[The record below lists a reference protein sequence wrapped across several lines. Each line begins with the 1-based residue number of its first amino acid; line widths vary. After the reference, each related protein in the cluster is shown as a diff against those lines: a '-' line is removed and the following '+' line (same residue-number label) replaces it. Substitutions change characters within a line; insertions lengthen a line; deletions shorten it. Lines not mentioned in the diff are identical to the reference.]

1 MLNLIISSIFCLVFS
16 TYLVKSGFC
25 LFDVLKIIFY
35 IGLINSVVVLVSFFN
50 SDFRLFLEELLFQNK
65 TSNID
70 YMAVDWR
77 LRGFAAAGGASLSL
91 FTAFCIVAGIVCN
104 KMKLLSSNFVLLC
117 SIVMLA
123 SQFFIART
131 GLMIGL
137 FFIALW
143 LLADIRKFKSS
154 FFIFFSSIIFF
165 LTWFYFEYNEQ
176 ISRVLPF
183 ALELFYNF
191 FSGSGAS
198 TGSTNELLEMLYFPD
213 NGYYFIFGFGC
224 FEGCSFYRS
233 DSGYFKSISAV
244 GIFFSL
250 ILYFGLFYLLF
261 VWFKRFIPNGAYFW
275 GVLILVLFV
284 FEIKEPFLYQN
295 YLSRA
300 LVFVLSMAFVQARMS
315 RDNN

>member
-1 MLNLIISSIFCLVFS
+1 
-16 TYLVKSGFC
+16 
-25 LFDVLKIIFY
+25 
-35 IGLINSVVVLVSFFN
+35 
-50 SDFRLFLEELLFQNK
+50 
-65 TSNID
+65 
-70 YMAVDWR
+70 
-77 LRGFAAAGGASLSL
+77 
-91 FTAFCIVAGIVCN
+91 
-104 KMKLLSSNFVLLC
+104 
-117 SIVMLA
+117 MLA